1 MAEVRKWIVT
11 ALTLVCLAGTAHA
24 QETTTGSIG
33 GLVTDEQGGVL
44 PGVTVSVTAA
54 QGAQTFVTDA
64 QGRFFAPFLTPGTY
78 VVRAELQGFR
88 AAEQRNVEVR
98 LGQRAELNLKMG
110 VGGLAETGEVTGSH
124 AVVDTTNTT
133 VGANIDSQM
142 LARIPVNRTLADTMY
157 LAPGV
162 SSGGGT
168 GRSNPSM
175 SGASGLENQYLVD
188 GVNITNPGYGGLGAY
203 SIVLGSLGSG
213 VTFDFIQEV
222 QVKTGGYEAQYGQA
236 TGGVVTVVTKS
247 GTNNLRGTVFGYA
260 QPSKFQNSF
269 RQVLLPAAN
278 RSEAVNTT
286 ETQVS
291 DFGVEMG
298 GPLIH
303 NRLFYFAAIDPQWN
317 RTTLEAP
324 AGATL
329 ASLGAQN
336 RERRIV
342 AYSTKATWQP
352 ISGHRV
358 DASFFGDP
366 GNGPMGPQRRSS
378 LLGETT
384 AAFSRLNNFGGHNQT
399 VRYNGVLT
407 PTWLVEAAYA
417 RASNGITEL
426 PNLNQY
432 QYISGDII
440 TGGIGFYENNK
451 GKNEQW
457 QAFGTNIVNWR
468 GQHQIR
474 YGVQDERINYNNIV
488 NYTGSP

>member
-110 VGGLAETGEVTGSH
+110 VGGLTETVEVTGSH

-142 LARIPVNRTLADTMY
+142 LARIPVNRTLADTLY

-162 SSGGGT
+162 TSGGGT

-203 SIVLGSLGSG
+203 SIVLGSLGTG

-247 GTNNLRGTVFGYA
+247 GTNNMRGTLFGYA
-260 QPSKFQNSF
+260 QPSRLQSSF
-269 RQVLLPAAN
+269 TPITLASAT
-278 RSEAVNTT
+278 RSEAVNTV
-286 ETQVS
+286 ETQAS
-291 DFGVEMG
+291 DGGAEVG
-298 GPLIH
+298 GPVWR
-303 NRLFYFAAIDPQWN
+303 NRLFYFAAIDPQRN
-317 RTTLEAP
+317 TTTFAAP
-324 AGATL
+324 SGFPL
-329 ASLGAQN
+329 ASLGNVN
-336 RERRIV
+336 RERRIL
-342 AYSTKATWQP
+342 AYSTKGTWQLAT
-352 ISGHRV
+352 GHRL

-366 GNGPMGPQRRSS
+366 GNGPAGPQRRSA
-378 LLGETT
+378 LLGTT
-384 AAFSRLNNFGGHNQT
+384 TEAYSRLQNFGGHNPAG
-399 VRYNGVLT
+399 R
-407 PTWLVEAAYA
+407 
-417 RASNGITEL
+417 SNGCI
-426 PNLNQY
+426 
-432 QYISGDII
+432 
-440 TGGIGFYENNK
+440 
-451 GKNEQW
+451 
-457 QAFGTNIVNWR
+457 A
-468 GQHQIR
+468 
-474 YGVQDERINYNNIV
+474 
-488 NYTGSP
+488 